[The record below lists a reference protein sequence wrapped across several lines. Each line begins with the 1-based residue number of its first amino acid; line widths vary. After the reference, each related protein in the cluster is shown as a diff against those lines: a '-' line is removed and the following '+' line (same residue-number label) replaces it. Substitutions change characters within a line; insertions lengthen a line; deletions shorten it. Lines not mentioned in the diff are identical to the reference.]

1 MNDFPLAA
9 LCVSLA
15 VLSLHGLHASA
26 QTNQR
31 LLEEGLISPAVY
43 ELLNRRGA
51 DTREERMQAVQEACS
66 SGQLPPSDCANTRR
80 RREY

>member
-1 MNDFPLAA
+1 MNNASLAA

-15 VLSLHGLHASA
+15 VSSLYGLQAST

-43 ELLNRRGA
+43 ELLKRRGA
-51 DTREERMQAVQEACS
+51 DTREERMQAVQEACL
-66 SGQLPPSDCANTRR
+66 SGNLPPSDCANTRR

>member
-15 VLSLHGLHASA
+15 VSSLNGLHASA

-51 DTREERMQAVQEACS
+51 DTRKERMQAVQEACS

>member
-1 MNDFPLAA
+1 MNNASFAA

-15 VLSLHGLHASA
+15 VSSLNGLNASA

-43 ELLNRRGA
+43 EILNRRGA
-51 DTREERMQAVQEACS
+51 DTREERMQALQEACS
-66 SGQLPPSDCANTRR
+66 LGQLPPSDCANTRR